1 MADMGTDGWCR
12 CLVVL
17 PPLSTLNLL
26 LSLCAGY
33 DRLNTSI
40 SAHSLLYP
48 GSNIFYSKVSFRVAC
63 QIAKDRKTS
72 LFSRERTLF
81 KIRSYKHLTDDGWK
95 CRNPC
100 KIAIVRSDTQ
110 AVNRKCQFFRS
121 SLSVRRYR
129 KAKNYPSPCQYSHS
143 PLKVAR
149 EYKIW

>member
-1 MADMGTDGWCR
+1 MSLSR
-12 CLVVL
+12 CPTSFLHTEPFVI
-17 PPLSTLNLL
+17 
-26 LSLCAGY
+26 SLCWLRSTKYIDFGPQSTVSGQQHFLFESVFSSGVA
-33 DRLNTSI
+33 DRWRSENE
-40 SAHSLLYP
+40 
-48 GSNIFYSKVSFRVAC
+48 G
-63 QIAKDRKTS
+63 

-81 KIRSYKHLTDDGWK
+81 KIRSYKHLTDDGRK

-100 KIAIVRSDTQ
+100 KITIVRSDTQ
-110 AVNRKCQFFRS
+110 AVKRKCQFFRS